1 MILHNKHIMIF
12 YCNIQFVSKY
22 KLSHK
27 TTMLN
32 CNIFYTSP
40 KIVLNNV
47 KDTYYYIDNSCWLSG
62 GNNDYDIKHF
72 D

>member
-1 MILHNKHIMIF
+1 
-12 YCNIQFVSKY
+12 
-22 KLSHK
+22 
-27 TTMLN
+27 MLN

-47 KDTYYYIDNSCWLSG
+47 KDTYYYIDNSSWLTG
-62 GNNDYDIKHF
+62 GNNNYDVKHF